1 MSKTKETI
9 AIENSLKKETKEK
22 RIYGCEEVTIGFP
35 GSGRGKE
42 IADFVTMDSKGT
54 IRCYEIKV
62 TIQDF
67 KSSAAKSWYGHY
79 NYLVI
84 GQELYQN
91 HYDYIKDHTPA
102 HIGILV
108 GADLI
113 SVRKCKRVD
122 IPSEPSGPSAE
133 EMKESLVRTMYW
145 KYQKALEA
153 ADMDRMK
160 KKDAEICRL
169 SKEAADYKKRACAAE
184 SKIIQYENFR
194 SYNEQ
199 RDVDFDEELK
209 KERDMYKKRILK

>member
-1 MSKTKETI
+1 MAKTAETI

-22 RIYGCEEVTIGFP
+22 RIYGCEEVTIGFH
-35 GSGRGKE
+35 GRCRGKE
-42 IADFVTMDSKGT
+42 IADFVTMDSKG
-54 IRCYEIKV
+54 ILRCYEIKV

-91 HYDYIKDHTPA
+91 HYDYIKEHTPA
-102 HIGILV
+102 HVGILV

-133 EMKESLVRTMYW
+133 EMKESLIRTMYW

-160 KKDAEICRL
+160 KKDAEIRRL
-169 SKEAADYKKRACAAE
+169 SKEVANYQKRASAAE
-184 SKIIQYENFR
+184 SKIVQYENFR

-209 KERDMYKKRILK
+209 KERDMYKQRILK